1 MIARCRAGAV
11 RLRLARLGVKRD
23 TGSALVEFVLVAP
36 LILLCFAAVAQV
48 ILFAHVKATL
58 VSAASEGARAG
69 ANAGVA
75 TSVAVRRTQTALD
88 SSAVGSSAQ
97 SITAVRSTVNG
108 NRVVEVRVRARVP
121 LFGLLGP
128 TSMEVKGHALREG

>member
-1 MIARCRAGAV
+1 MSARCRA
-11 RLRLARLGVKRD
+11 RLARTRLGHEG
-23 TGSALVEFVLVAP
+23 GSALVEFVLVAP

-69 ANAGVA
+69 ANAGTS

-97 SITAVRSTVNG
+97 TITARYSTVSG

-128 TSMEVKGHALREG
+128 ASMEVRGHALREE